1 MTVSTIND
9 LFRSFHSIKG
19 VTGVLLGVLKEDNH
33 CLDSAKDISLV
44 SHSFET
50 LLTIIRDRN
59 LNFKKENIDL
69 SYEVVDYLKACI
81 SVISGISEVVIP
93 AQAIREKLIKK
104 LKVYQMTYYIA

>member
-1 MTVSTIND
+1 M
-9 LFRSFHSIKG
+9 
-19 VTGVLLGVLKEDNH
+19 
-33 CLDSAKDISLV
+33 DSAKDISLV

-93 AQAIREKLIKK
+93 AQAIREKINKEIESLSNDLLYSVKECSEKKNIKINNESNSDVNDEV
-104 LKVYQMTYYIA
+104 LKKH